1 MIQHPLHAL
10 LIGSLELDG
19 QLRVL
24 IQESL
29 GGAEACVRDHSI
41 RAGGALPLG
50 FKAECPAHILILCH
64 GGSNLGL
71 DQSGVF
77 RLPRGQKGGY
87 LCGTGVDH
95 LDIFT
100 HRQAG
105 LTHKILGE
113 RIRRR
118 GLKRNIYRLAL
129 QVAPGCEIRIGG
141 HKVRNAPGVHIH
153 QTYIKS
159 LIIEGGYHGQG
170 KCVQVMFSALDH
182 SQKFF
187 RGIPHIQVNC
197 HILPQQLLLHHVKNR
212 QSRRGSGHAYR
223 DGNRFGGL
231 AGFLCCV
238 VLVGAVRRRIAPG
251 TTGQGKEHHSRS
263 QDGSK
268 SAFHL
273 RSSNLNQYNP
283 ACG

>member
-10 LIGSLELDG
+10 LIGSLELGG

-41 RAGGALPLG
+41 RTGGALPLG

-118 GLKRNIYRLAL
+118 GLKRDIYRLTL
-129 QVAPGCEIRIGG
+129 QVAPGREIRIGG
-141 HKVRNAPGVHIH
+141 HEVCNAPGVHIH
-153 QTYIKS
+153 QTYI
-159 LIIEGGYHGQG
+159 
-170 KCVQVMFSALDH
+170 
-182 SQKFF
+182 
-187 RGIPHIQVNC
+187 
-197 HILPQQLLLHHVKNR
+197 
-212 QSRRGSGHAYR
+212 
-223 DGNRFGGL
+223 
-231 AGFLCCV
+231 
-238 VLVGAVRRRIAPG
+238 
-251 TTGQGKEHHSRS
+251 
-263 QDGSK
+263 
-268 SAFHL
+268 
-273 RSSNLNQYNP
+273 
-283 ACG
+283 